1 MGQEVKNLLRA
12 KSKYGLMGSSAKTG
26 KKIFYG
32 SQEQFLDNTFIW
44 DRTPPYLYIKCSV
57 YVWGRA
63 QGSQIFKRN
72 SIILIRSKVM
82 AFLVI
87 LLSPWSPRRP
97 CCPHV
102 IPMLSPSSPHHPHS
116 PQKVPMWSPSSPLYP
131 SFPLSPPMLSPSSP
145 HHPHII

>member
-1 MGQEVKNLLRA
+1 
-12 KSKYGLMGSSAKTG
+12 MGSSAKTG

-32 SQEQFLDNTFIW
+32 SQEQFLDKTFIW
-44 DRTPPYLYIKCSV
+44 DRTPPHLYIKCSV

-87 LLSPWSPRRP
+87 LLSPWCPRCPRG
-97 CCPHV
+97 PHV
-102 IPMLSPSSPHHPHS
+102 IPVIPPSSPCHLRHPHVI
-116 PQKVPMWSPSSPLYP
+116 PIAPRRSSCGPHCPGCLHP
-131 SFPLSPPMLSPSSP
+131 CCPRRPHVVTIIPTSSP